1 MSEVKE
7 LIKLLVEI
15 GNEYKDV
22 IMGAFDEDISK
33 YSLALLIS
41 DIEEK
46 YGFFVSE
53 GRFKYVEGKEAE
65 AVVPKCTVIAILD
78 SDFLVKMINS
88 DDWEKMCKL
97 GYNLGK
103 IDFIATD
110 KRYFKH
116 GKNLLKVVKMLN
128 EIVSGE

>member
-7 LIKLLVEI
+7 LIKLFVEI

-22 IMGAFDEDISK
+22 IMEAFDEDVSK
-33 YSLALLIS
+33 YSLALLIR